1 MKYRRLTSEELEQL
15 QDNFIRF
22 LAAQSITGMDWTTM
36 KTANPERAE
45 ELIEQFSDVVIEKT
59 LHNVEY
65 LEYKEKQDMKM
76 FHCQEDKI
84 VMFGLFAE
92 GATDLDFTSNDAP
105 DVMMEKMKSSNAN
118 LKVYTAEKVYKDGKR
133 LEEIFRMIEN
143 GSKISPD
150 GAMYKTLKGLV
161 QK

>member
-1 MKYRRLTSEELEQL
+1 MKYRRLSSEELEQL

-65 LEYKEKQDMKM
+65 LEYKEK
-76 FHCQEDKI
+76 
-84 VMFGLFAE
+84 
-92 GATDLDFTSNDAP
+92 
-105 DVMMEKMKSSNAN
+105 
-118 LKVYTAEKVYKDGKR
+118 R
-133 LEEIFRMIEN
+133 
-143 GSKISPD
+143 
-150 GAMYKTLKGLV
+150 
-161 QK
+161 